1 MNELSK
7 QKYLDDEFYGSIK
20 EILTSAR
27 NNAYRAVNFTMVQA
41 YWEIGKSI
49 VEKQNG
55 DKRSEYGRGLIKEL
69 SIQMTKDFGKGY
81 TIANLKNMRQF
92 YLTFQNG
99 YTLRSELTWS
109 HYRMIMRI
117 ENETARNFY
126 LNECIACNWS
136 TRQLDR
142 QIHSFY
148 YERLLSS
155 KDKKS
160 VSNEIFELEPKR
172 MDPKDIIKDPYVLE
186 FLDFNQ
192 DERFYESDLENA
204 LINHLQKFILELGK
218 GFCFVGRQK
227 RITIDDE
234 HFYIDLVFY
243 NYILRCFVLIDLKT
257 GKLTHQDLGQMS
269 MYVNYYTRELMNEYD
284 SKPIGLVLCAN
295 KSDSVVKYTLPEDN
309 DQIYASKY
317 QLCLPSVD
325 ELKKELMNEYNLLKN
340 IHEN

>member
-7 QKYLDDEFYGSIK
+7 QKYLDDEFYMSIK
-20 EILTSAR
+20 EILITAR
-27 NNAYRAVNFTMVQA
+27 NHAYRAVNFTMVQA

-49 VEKQNG
+49 VEKPG
-55 DKRSEYGRGLIKEL
+55 GAERSEYGKGLIKEL

-81 TIANLKNMRQF
+81 GVSNLKNMRQF
-92 YLTFQNG
+92 YLKFQNRQTVSG
-99 YTLRSELTWS
+99 QLSWS
-109 HYRMIMRI
+109 HYLQLIKI
-117 ENETARNFY
+117 ENEHARHFY
-126 LNECIACNWS
+126 LNECIECNWS
-136 TRQLDR
+136 TRQLER
-142 QIHSFY
+142 QINSFY

-155 KDKKS
+155 KDKVS
-160 VSNEIFELEPKR
+160 VSQEIYKLEPKR
-172 MDPKDIIKDPYVLE
+172 IDPKDVIKDPYVLE

-192 DERFYESDLENA
+192 NDRFYESDLENA

-218 GFCFVGRQK
+218 GFCFVERQK

-295 KSDSVVKYTLPEDN
+295 KSDSIVKYTLPEDN

-325 ELKKELMNEYNLLKN
+325 ELKKELMNEYKLLQE
-340 IHEN
+340 IHK

>member
-1 MNELSK
+1 MYNH
-7 QKYLDDEFYGSIK
+7 
-20 EILTSAR
+20 AC
-27 NNAYRAVNFTMVQA
+27 RAVNFTTVQA

-49 VEKQNG
+49 VEKQG
-55 DKRSEYGRGLIKEL
+55 GAERSEYGKGLIKEL

-81 TIANLKNMRQF
+81 GVSNLKNMRQF
-92 YLTFQNG
+92 YLKFQNRQTVSG
-99 YTLRSELTWS
+99 QLSWS
-109 HYRMIMRI
+109 HYLQLIKI
-117 ENETARNFY
+117 ENEHARHFY
-126 LNECIACNWS
+126 LNECVECNWS
-136 TRQLDR
+136 TRQLER
-142 QIHSFY
+142 QINSFY

-155 KDKKS
+155 KDKVS
-160 VSNEIFELEPKR
+160 VSQEIYKLEPKR
-172 MDPKDIIKDPYVLE
+172 IDPKDVIKDPYVLE
-186 FLDFNQ
+186 FLDINQ
-192 DERFYESDLENA
+192 NDRFYESDLENA

-295 KSDSVVKYTLPEDN
+295 KSDSIVKYTLPEDN

-325 ELKKELMNEYNLLKN
+325 ELKKELMNEYKLLQE
-340 IHEN
+340 IHK

>member
-7 QKYLDDEFYGSIK
+7 QNYLDDEFYMSIK
-20 EILTSAR
+20 EILITAR
-27 NNAYRAVNFTMVQA
+27 NHAYRAVNFTMVQA

-49 VEKQNG
+49 VEKQG
-55 DKRSEYGRGLIKEL
+55 GAERSEYGKGLIKEL

-81 TIANLKNMRQF
+81 GVSNLKNMRQF
-92 YLTFQNG
+92 YLKFQNRQTVSG
-99 YTLRSELTWS
+99 QLSWS
-109 HYRMIMRI
+109 HYLQLIKI
-117 ENETARNFY
+117 ENEHARHFY
-126 LNECIACNWS
+126 LNECIECNWS
-136 TRQLDR
+136 TRQLER
-142 QIHSFY
+142 QINSFY

-155 KDKKS
+155 KDKVS
-160 VSNEIFELEPKR
+160 VSQEIYKLEPKR
-172 MDPKDIIKDPYVLE
+172 IDPKDVIKDPYVLE
-186 FLDFNQ
+186 FLDINQ
-192 DERFYESDLENA
+192 NDRFYESDLENA

-295 KSDSVVKYTLPEDN
+295 KSDSIVKYTLPEDN

-325 ELKKELMNEYNLLKN
+325 ELKKELMNEYKLLQE
-340 IHEN
+340 IHK